1 VFGKDVIYDVP
12 NAKFMEQKKVRRSL
26 YLTQVLQLIDPSSS
40 NPVVQRGYGMSNH
53 PEPLNPDPSLDLE
66 YKSAFTLTESVG
78 LSKEEWVDIYRIVL
92 VSLIFEAA

>member
-1 VFGKDVIYDVP
+1 
-12 NAKFMEQKKVRRSL
+12 
-26 YLTQVLQLIDPSSS
+26 
-40 NPVVQRGYGMSNH
+40 MSNH
-53 PEPLNPDPSLDLE
+53 PEPLKPDPSLDLE